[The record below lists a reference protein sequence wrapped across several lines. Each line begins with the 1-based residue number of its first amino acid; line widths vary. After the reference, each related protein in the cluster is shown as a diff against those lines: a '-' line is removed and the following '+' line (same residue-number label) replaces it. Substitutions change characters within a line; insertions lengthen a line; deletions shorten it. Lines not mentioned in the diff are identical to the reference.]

1 MLRSYDPRTAEPVG
15 PDLPESAD
23 ADVDAA
29 VAAAGA
35 AAPAWAA
42 LSPTA
47 RAAALVAVADA
58 LDAHADELVALADAE
73 TALGEPRLRGEVAR
87 TSGQLR
93 MFAAATRDGGYVDAI
108 LSPADPATGRPDVRR
123 MLQPIGPVAV
133 FAASNFPFAFSV
145 VGGDTA
151 SALAAGCPVVVK
163 AHEGHPRTSR
173 RTAELVTAAL
183 AAAGAPDGTFGI
195 VYGVPAGVRLI
206 QHPGVRA
213 AGFTG
218 STAGGRALLDLATGR
233 PDPIP
238 FFGEL
243 GSVNPVVV
251 LPGAAAEDS
260 TALAAGYAGSLTLG
274 VGQFCTNPGLL
285 FVPDGAPLLG
295 EIATAVAASRGGAML
310 TERIHAGYLAATG
323 AGEWTAQDLVA
334 RGTADGAWAAVPE
347 VRTVPLA
354 AFVADLDRLSVE
366 RFGPVGL
373 VVSYSDVAELA
384 AVLRRLPGSLTA
396 SVHASAAEADDARA
410 VAAALAPRVGR
421 LIMNGWP
428 TGVAVVW
435 AMQHGGPWPAS
446 TDAAH
451 TSVGVTALR
460 RWLVP
465 IAYQGWA
472 DALLP
477 PALQEANPLG
487 IARTVEP
494 ATS

>member
-1 MLRSYDPRTAEPVG
+1 MLRSYDPRTGESVG
-15 PDLPESAD
+15 PGVPESSGAE
-23 ADVDAA
+23 VDAA
-29 VAAAGA
+29 VAAATA
-35 AAPAWAA
+35 AAPTWAA
-42 LSPTA
+42 LPAA
-47 RAAALVAVADA
+47 RRADAITAVADA
-58 LDAHADELVALADAE
+58 LDSNADELIALADVE
-73 TALGEPRLRGEVAR
+73 TALGEPRLRSEIAR

-93 MFAAATRDGGYVDAI
+93 MFADATRDGGYVDAI
-108 LSPADPATGRPDVRR
+108 ISPADPASGRPDVRR
-123 MLQPIGPVAV
+123 LLQPIGPVAV

-163 AHEGHPRTSR
+163 AHEGHPQTSR
-173 RTAELVTAAL
+173 RTAELATAAL
-183 AAAGAPDGTFGI
+183 AGAGAPGGTFGI
-195 VYGVPAGVRLI
+195 VYGVPAGARLI
-206 QHPGVRA
+206 GHPGVRA

-218 STAGGRALLDLATGR
+218 STAGGRALYDLAAAR

-251 LPGAAAEDS
+251 LPGAAAEDPS
-260 TALAAGYAGSLTLG
+260 ALAAGYVGSLTLG
-274 VGQFCTNPGLL
+274 VGQYCTNPGLV
-285 FVPDGAPLLG
+285 FVPSGSPVLD
-295 EIATAVAASRGGAML
+295 EIAAAVGSSRGGAML
-310 TERIHAGYLAATG
+310 TERIHAGYVAATT
-323 AGEWTAQDLVA
+323 ADEWIGQEVVG
-334 RGTADGAWAAVPE
+334 RGVADGAWGAVPE
-347 VRTVPLA
+347 VRTVSLA
-354 AFVADLDRLSVE
+354 EFAADLDRLSVE

-373 VVSYSDVAELA
+373 VVTYGEPDELP
-384 AVLRRLPGSLTA
+384 AVLRRLPGSLTG
-396 SVHASAAEADDARA
+396 SVHASGAEGATARA
-410 VAAALAPRVGR
+410 VAAELAPRVGR
-421 LIMNGWP
+421 LVMNGWP

-465 IAYQGWA
+465 IAYQGWD

-487 IARTVEP
+487 IARTVQP
-494 ATS
+494 